1 MEMVHLVIGLA
12 LLEYF
17 IFGALVG
24 WARGKFGVNAPATS
38 GHPVFERYFRV
49 HQNTLE
55 QLVIFVPSVWLF
67 ALYVNP
73 KWAAILGAVYLVGR
87 VLYFAGYVSDP
98 KKREVGFGLSAIPT
112 LALLVGAIYG
122 AARAIM

>member
-1 MEMVHLVIGLA
+1 MEIVHVVIGLA

-17 IFGALVG
+17 IFGMLVG
-24 WARGKFGVNAPATS
+24 WARGKYGVNAPAIS

-67 ALYVNP
+67 AQYSSP

-87 VLYFAGYVSDP
+87 ILYLLGYVRDP
-98 KKREVGFGLSAIPT
+98 KKREIGFALSMLPT
-112 LALLVGAIYG
+112 LVLLVGAIYG
-122 AARAIM
+122 AARAAM